1 MNIVDQLISL
11 MFQSKIMYCVEFN
24 TLIKDCIYNLCNLK
38 LKKNHGYIPL
48 QIITIGQNNFLI
60 RIA

>member
-1 MNIVDQLISL
+1 
-11 MFQSKIMYCVEFN
+11 MYEMIAVHSRSSVELN
-24 TLIKDCIYNLCNLK
+24 TLINDCIYNLCNPK